1 MKILRMSMFETDGA
15 IPVPIRPYE
24 MDMRSKGTLVEDL
37 VEATDFG
44 RSIDNVRMSKIAS
57 GLLVPSTRSIHTE
70 IPNGWG
76 ERRIM
81 FAMALQVNEN
91 AYMEDIRYITGY
103 TDHNDISALDGNVK
117 FANDMRLYFNSIA
130 KIQLSEVA
138 VRGGRGV
145 QPTVKE
151 NNLMLLRSSVSMDR
165 GTGGRRHNKPSLMR
179 PYDVFARAGSNTVV
193 NKLHRNLADS
203 SNINIVTGTFGTE
216 TALSSRRNNNSAN
229 YLSQALSGYMGARA
243 ASHDSASNSGMMG
256 DDEVNHNSNTSAR
269 LQESQIQDD
278 VMFDEMAR
286 FSEIAQQ
293 GYITWGELLRM
304 CPEFDEDRE
313 LPYVTWDSRIKSAS
327 RKYRDADTT
336 NRDYVS
342 GLADYQSSASF
353 TESTTESLAALMI
366 AQALPEI
373 LINAVYSKLDGL
385 VIDTHPALHEPDIY
399 MGLPHPFFDKVPVSY
414 GARYLE
420 DQLRHV
426 VLPNISRN
434 GAVHVQAHINA
445 NIDQDIEIWIQIDG
459 GPEEYFIYP
468 AWGEHAL
475 PPIMTDDVKDV
486 HQLATSIANVADD
499 LAVACESGLMRTMP
513 RGTSGEEIFTGRPTR
528 STERS
533 TGRDTDRNNPTR
545 RDNTRSGGL
554 TGLFS

>member
-15 IPVPIRPYE
+15 IPMPIRPYE

-57 GLLVPSTRSIHTE
+57 GLLVPSTKSIHTQ
-70 IPNGWG
+70 IPNGWD

-103 TDHNDISALDGNVK
+103 TDHNDISALDGTVK

-151 NNLMLLRSSVSMDR
+151 NNLMLLRSSVSMER

-216 TALSSRRNNNSAN
+216 TALSARNNNNSAN
-229 YLSQALSGYMGARA
+229 YLSRALSGYMGARA
-243 ASHDSASNSGMMG
+243 SSNDGSSNSGMMG

-286 FSEIAQQ
+286 FSEVAQQ

-313 LPYVTWDSRIKSAS
+313 LPYVTWASRIKSAS
-327 RKYRDADTT
+327 RKYRDADR
-336 NRDYVS
+336 NNKDYVS
-342 GLADYQSSASF
+342 GLADYKSSASF
-353 TESTTESLAALMI
+353 HESTTESLAALMI

-373 LINAVYSKLDGL
+373 LISAVYSKLDGL

-399 MGLPHPFFDKVPVSY
+399 MGMPHPFFDKVPVSY

-434 GAVHVQAHINA
+434 GALHVQAHINA

-513 RGTSGEEIFTGRPTR
+513 RGTSGGDIFTGRPSR
-528 STERS
+528 SVDS
-533 TGRDTDRNNPTR
+533 TSDRNKPTS
-545 RDNTRSGGL
+545 RDSIRKDGL